1 MFKVRFV
8 FGGSKGRGRVSVV
21 LLYIE
26 IDILEEEDDIIE
38 LLCFDIK
45 KLNFWYS
52 FEKLKNMK
60 NLKKKRFV
68 FYDVLKKYY

>member
-45 KLNFWYS
+45 KLNFRYS
-52 FEKLKNMK
+52 FEKLKNIK

>member
-8 FGGSKGRGRVSVV
+8 FGGSKGRGRVSVF

-38 LLCFDIK
+38 FLCFDIK

-52 FEKLKNMK
+52 FEKLKNIK